1 MRLPSNS
8 ALAISAADTRGVR
21 AVSVVCG
28 EHYTVDPVRRSSR
41 HNRRTTPGGGLSQS
55 HGRSPAKT
63 TLAFASE
70 DSMKKHM
77 LVAAAL
83 LLSVG
88 TADAQS
94 RTRNSSTT
102 TVAALI
108 PVDSLRIVEALARAD
123 NASSEGRM
131 HEARRI
137 YQNVIKEQVAADEF
151 AGTAMWRLALLY
163 LYSDDHRRAALQLDE
178 LAAAAARYGDPT
190 LQLRASF
197 EAAALWQKLRRNDL
211 VAERIDRAR
220 ALLQSPAIAESEKA
234 SIRVRMP

>member
-1 MRLPSNS
+1 
-8 ALAISAADTRGVR
+8 
-21 AVSVVCG
+21 
-28 EHYTVDPVRRSSR
+28 
-41 HNRRTTPGGGLSQS
+41 
-55 HGRSPAKT
+55 
-63 TLAFASE
+63 
-70 DSMKKHM
+70 MKKP
-77 LVAAAL
+77 LIVAAAV
-83 LLSVG
+83 LSVG

-94 RTRNSSTT
+94 RPRNSTTT

-108 PVDSLRIVEALARAD
+108 PVDSLRVVEALARAD
-123 NASSEGRM
+123 YASSEGRM
-131 HEARRI
+131 QEARRI

-190 LQLRASF
+190 MQLRASF

-211 VAERIDRAR
+211 VTERVDRAR
-220 ALLQSPAIAESEKA
+220 ALLQSPAIPESEKA